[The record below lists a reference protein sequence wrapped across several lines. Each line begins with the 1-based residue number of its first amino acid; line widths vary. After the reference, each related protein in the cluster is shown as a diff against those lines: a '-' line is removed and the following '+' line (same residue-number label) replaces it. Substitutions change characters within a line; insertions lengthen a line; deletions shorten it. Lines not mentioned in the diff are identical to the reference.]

1 MKNFILFFLVLFL
14 LAGCQSTKMVPGLYW
29 EQLTYRVSPEGDTSK
44 INQKLY
50 LIPNR
55 FRTEISTDYADSF
68 TIIQLDKQL
77 ALRGNPLDSSYT
89 KSTFEEIT
97 KSQEIRKE
105 NVRRMRAQ
113 MDTLP
118 PHLRR
123 LMEQDM
129 GVKWQPEKYAIV
141 ETGEK
146 KFISGLNCEKFIITN
161 RDSLEGEYWITSDL
175 GSLNQYAK
183 NWFAIMEKS
192 MSLIAFEKF
201 KLLYEKGF
209 IVASEIKGTH
219 LLVTKVEKK
228 LLPENLF
235 DVPEYY
241 NFIPTVT
248 RRQSTN

>member
-1 MKNFILFFLVLFL
+1 MKNLILFFLILFL
-14 LAGCQSTKMVPGLYW
+14 LAGCQSAKMVPGLYW
-29 EQLTYRVSPEGDTSK
+29 EQTSYRVSSDGDTNK

-50 LIPNR
+50 LIPNK
-55 FRTEISTDYADSF
+55 FRTDISTDYADSF
-68 TIIQLDKQL
+68 TIIQLDEQV

-89 KSTFEEIT
+89 KSTFEEII
-97 KSQEIRKE
+97 KSQELRKE

-118 PHLRR
+118 PNLRK

-146 KFISGLNCEKFIITN
+146 KIISGLNCEKFIVTN
-161 RDSLEGEYWITSDL
+161 HDSLEGEYWITTDL
-175 GSLNQYAK
+175 GSLDEHGK
-183 NWFAIMEKS
+183 DWLAIMEKS

-209 IVASEIKGTH
+209 IVASEIKATH
-219 LLVTKVEKK
+219 LLVTKAEKK

-235 DVPEYY
+235 NVPEYY
-241 NFIPTVT
+241 KFVQTVT
-248 RRQSTN
+248 RR

>member
-1 MKNFILFFLVLFL
+1 MKNIILFFLILLL
-14 LAGCQSTKMVPGLYW
+14 LAGCRTSKMVPGLYW

-44 INQKLY
+44 TNQKLY

-55 FRTEISTDYADSF
+55 LRTDISTDYAESY
-68 TIIQLDKQL
+68 TIIQLDKQV
-77 ALRGNPLDSSYT
+77 ALRGNPFDSSYT

-97 KSQEIRKE
+97 KSQELRKE

-118 PHLRR
+118 PNLRS

-146 KFISGLNCEKFIITN
+146 KIISGLNCEKFIITN
-161 RDSLEGEYWITSDL
+161 RDSLEGEYWITTDL
-175 GSLNQYAK
+175 GSLDQYGK
-183 NWFAIMEKS
+183 DWFAIMEKS

-209 IVASEIKGTH
+209 IVASEIKSTH
-219 LLVTKVEKK
+219 QLVTKVEKK
-228 LLPENLF
+228 LLPEDLF

-241 NFIPTVT
+241 KFIPTV
-248 RRQSTN
+248 RRR